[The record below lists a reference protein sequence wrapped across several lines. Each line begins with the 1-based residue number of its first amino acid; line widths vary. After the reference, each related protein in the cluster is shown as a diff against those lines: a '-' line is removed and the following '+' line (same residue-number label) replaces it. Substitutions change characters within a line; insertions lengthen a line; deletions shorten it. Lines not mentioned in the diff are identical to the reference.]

1 MRVGVAAFV
10 GERLTEAREARG
22 IMTMTSLAD
31 LIGVSTNAI
40 SQYEHNICKPGS
52 RMVMEM
58 ANKLKLKETFFF
70 RPLPTKRANPIFWR
84 SRHAATKV
92 NRVVAE
98 RKLGWIKAITD
109 DYLKTFLDLP
119 ALALPSA
126 KELSIPSDPKKLS
139 DDRIEQIAL
148 LCREFWGL
156 GTMPIG
162 DVTAFLENK
171 GLLMTC
177 GELYSEKLDAFSS
190 VSEYDHSFHV
200 FLGTGTSA
208 VRSRFDAAH
217 ELGHLILH
225 SHLSKE
231 YLEDKEK
238 TKKHSLIE
246 HQAFRFAS
254 AFLMPAESFGSE
266 VWMTGLEP
274 LLSLKARWKVSVGA
288 MIKRCDDLGLIHETH
303 VRRLWISYNRL
314 WKKSEPLDDEIPF
327 EAPGLMKSCFDLL
340 IESKL
345 KTKADILHELPF
357 SQRDIETLMNLPTGY
372 LDDDFGEVREL
383 PRIKPSA
390 LPEANESGKI
400 IPFAGK
406 KTSQKLN

>member
-31 LIGVSTNAI
+31 LLGVSTNAV
-40 SQYEHNICKPGS
+40 SQYEHNICKPSS
-52 RMVMEM
+52 RIVVEM
-58 ANKLKLKETFFF
+58 ASKLKLKESFFF
-70 RPLPTKRANPIFWR
+70 RPLPTTKANPIFWR

-98 RKLGWIKAITD
+98 RKLGWIKVITD
-109 DYLKTFLDLP
+109 DYLKAFLDLP
-119 ALALPSA
+119 ASALPSA
-126 KELSIPSDPKKLS
+126 KELNIPSDPRQLT
-139 DDRIEQIAL
+139 DDRIDQIAL
-148 LCREFWGL
+148 LCREYWDL

-162 DVTAFLENK
+162 DLTAFLENK

-177 GELYSEKLDAFSS
+177 GELYSEKLDAFSN
-190 VSEYDHSFHV
+190 VSEYDRSFHV

-225 SHLSKE
+225 SQLSKE

-254 AFLMPAESFGSE
+254 AFLMPAESFGGE

-288 MIKRCDDLGLIHETH
+288 MIKRCDDLGMIPETH

-327 EAPGLMKSCFDLL
+327 EAPRLMKSCFDLL

-345 KTKADILHELPF
+345 KTKADIRHDLPF
-357 SQRDIETLMNLPTGY
+357 SQRDIENLMNLPSGY
-372 LDDDFGEVREL
+372 LDDDFGQVRQL
-383 PRIKPSA
+383 PSVKPSV
-390 LPEANESGKI
+390 LPASNDTGKI

-406 KTSQKLN
+406 KKQFKE